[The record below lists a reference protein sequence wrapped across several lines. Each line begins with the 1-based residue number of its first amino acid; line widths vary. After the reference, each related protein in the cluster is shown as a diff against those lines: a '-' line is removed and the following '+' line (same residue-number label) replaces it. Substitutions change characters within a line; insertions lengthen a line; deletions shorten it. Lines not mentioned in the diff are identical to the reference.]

1 MQEEKCR
8 IKAIMQAIADE
19 VTDYYPQT
27 YVEDMLK
34 NLPEC
39 VLELCGDCKKKH
51 TNKKKES

>member
-19 VTDYYPQT
+19 ITDYYPQT
-27 YVEDMLK
+27 YVADMLK

-39 VLELCGDCKKKH
+39 VLEHCGGCKKH
-51 TNKKKES
+51 TNKQEEA